1 MTSDGGQF
9 SDLMQKQSQS
19 FSGQV
24 SNLKDSLAS
33 VGEKL
38 GTALL
43 PIAKAFVSILQSLV
57 NLMTSQAFLDFLK
70 FAGTIAGLVGG
81 FYALTGAVAIM
92 TTVGTAGFTALGAS
106 IYAAL
111 LPFAPIIAAIALA
124 TAGFV
129 AYQKNLVGF
138 TEVVDDIITSFQTL
152 FDFISQVFVDLSSL
166 L

>member
-1 MTSDGGQF
+1 MTSAGGQF

-43 PIAKAFVSILQSLV
+43 PIAKAFVSMLQSLV

-92 TTVGTAGFTALGAS
+92 TTVGTAGFTAL
-106 IYAAL
+106 
-111 LPFAPIIAAIALA
+111 
-124 TAGFV
+124 
-129 AYQKNLVGF
+129 
-138 TEVVDDIITSFQTL
+138 
-152 FDFISQVFVDLSSL
+152 
-166 L
+166 